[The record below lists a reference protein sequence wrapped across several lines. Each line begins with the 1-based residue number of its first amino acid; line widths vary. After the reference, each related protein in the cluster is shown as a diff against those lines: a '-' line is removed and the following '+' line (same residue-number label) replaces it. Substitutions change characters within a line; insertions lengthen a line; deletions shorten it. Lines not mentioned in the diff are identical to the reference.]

1 MRVACSGSCPVDAEC
16 WTGVGLVLI
25 QRRDGGPALR
35 RQCVDVPCL
44 YCVLCLPSE
53 HEAPG
58 WGDTRF
64 DDGSSALT
72 QLLVSCFLFVLLQ
85 SGNGI
90 LLGGAFV

>member
-1 MRVACSGSCPVDAEC
+1 MRVACSGFGPVDAEC

-44 YCVLCLPSE
+44 LPSE
-53 HEAPG
+53 HEALALCLV
-58 WGDTRF
+58 RHSF
-64 DDGSSALT
+64 DDGGSALT